1 VYPTEIEQTLDEHP
15 DVIEC
20 AVIGMPHP
28 DLGQEVSA
36 VVVLRPG
43 ADTTEA
49 ELRDYA
55 AERLSYFKVP
65 SKWRITND
73 LLPRNATGKMVR
85 REITV

>member
-1 VYPTEIEQTLDEHP
+1 
-15 DVIEC
+15 
-20 AVIGMPHP
+20 M
-28 DLGQEVSA
+28 
-36 VVVLRPG
+36 VVLRPG
-43 ADTTEA
+43 AATTEA

-65 SKWRITND
+65 SKWRITSD